1 MNAIGVDGGYNIASA
16 TTKGTVDRRFSAS
29 MIAAA

>member
-1 MNAIGVDGGYNIASA
+1 MNAIGVDGGRSTVFETA
-16 TTKGTVDRRFSAS
+16 KGAVDRRFSAS